1 MYRVEMYARVRRA
14 CRVEGMST
22 REASRVFGL
31 DRKTVRKMLSFSV
44 PPGYRRG
51 KPPRRPKLGP
61 FTGIIDRILEDDR
74 TSHHKQRHTAKR
86 IFDRLRDEYG
96 FTGGYT
102 IVKDYVRE
110 RRLRSREMF
119 VPLSH
124 SPGHAQADFGEA
136 MAVIGGVARKIHFLA
151 FDLPHSDGCFVAA
164 YPAETTEAFCDGHN
178 AAFAF
183 FGGVPRSIL
192 YDNTKLA
199 VARILGDGKRQRT
212 RVFTELQ
219 SHYLFED
226 RFGRPGKGNQGQGR
240 GTGRLHP
247 AELPARPPR
256 EHRRGGAA
264 AGPRFVRDREA
275 LKRPL
280 PAPFDAC
287 GKQGTR
293 VNSLS
298 LVRYRVRMTIPC
310 PSPTAIRKSGSVAM
324 STRWLSVAAPGSL
337 PDTPVP
343 TTGKISTRRWWSFDP
358 IHYLPLLEH
367 KIGAL
372 DQAAPLAGRPNCLMP
387 SQPCAVSWRRAWA
400 R

>member
-110 RRLRSREMF
+110 QGLRSREVF

-136 MAVIGGVARKIHFLA
+136 MAVIGGALRKIHFLA

-226 RFGRPGKGNQGQGR
+226 RFGRPGKGNDKGKVEGLVGFIR
-240 GTGRLHP
+240 RNFLVP
-247 AELPARPPR
+247 VPRAESFAALNDALANSAAGAR
-256 EHRRGGAA
+256 RRGCGATRRPSA
-264 AGPRFVRDREA
+264 SVSSGIVKFSCHCRLLPMMPAISA
-275 LKRPL
+275 L
-280 PAPFDAC
+280 D
-287 GKQGTR
+287 G
-293 VNSLS
+293 
-298 LVRYRVRMTIPC
+298 RVRCRWCVTAATTIPC
-310 PSPTAIRKSGSVAM
+310 PWPTATVRCSSGATSM
-324 STRWLSVAAPGSL
+324 RW
-337 PDTPVP
+337 
-343 TTGKISTRRWWSFDP
+343 
-358 IHYLPLLEH
+358 
-367 KIGAL
+367 
-372 DQAAPLAGRPNCLMP
+372 
-387 SQPCAVSWRRAWA
+387 
-400 R
+400 

>member
-1 MYRVEMYARVRRA
+1 MYRVELYARVRRA

-110 RRLRSREMF
+110 QGLRSREVF

-136 MAVIGGVARKIHFLA
+136 MAVIGGALRKIHFLA

-226 RFGRPGKGNQGQGR
+226 RFGGRARATTRARSRDWSASSGGTSWSPSRVPRASRPSTMPLAEQCRRRQAARLRGHKETIGERLERDRQVLLPLPPAPYDACDKRPGR
-240 GTGRLHP
+240 
-247 AELPARPPR
+247 AS
-256 EHRRGGAA
+256 
-264 AGPRFVRDREA
+264 
-275 LKRPL
+275 
-280 PAPFDAC
+280 
-287 GKQGTR
+287 
-293 VNSLS
+293 SLS
-298 LVRYRVRMTIPC
+298 LVRYRSNDYSVPVAYGHREVL
-310 PSPTAIRKSGSVAM
+310 IRV
-324 STRWLSVAAPGSL
+324 WLP
-337 PDTPVP
+337 
-343 TTGKISTRRWWSFDP
+343 
-358 IHYLPLLEH
+358 
-367 KIGAL
+367 
-372 DQAAPLAGRPNCLMP
+372 
-387 SQPCAVSWRRAWA
+387 
-400 R
+400 